1 MRAVERR
8 ISALVLM
15 AGSYS
20 WFARVDSKDPDI
32 IALKKQVGEERLK
45 KYVEEYRW
53 QDPVNYVGHS
63 APAASLLRFPLG
75 PPHRTLT
82 AGREGHCPQAYRIY
96 PGLRLLLARAQLGP
110 PDYAPEPR
118 ICQVATSVLSHP
130 ILDNGDAGRFP
141 SPWPSLPRGPSRGE
155 RSVGSRLPP
164 SPPWAQGGEGSGFE
178 FDSPISTLR
187 ERGRG

>member
-1 MRAVERR
+1 MPAVEKR

-20 WFARVDSKDPDI
+20 WFARVDSKDPEI

-63 APAASLLRFPLG
+63 APAASLLQFPPG

-82 AGREGHCPQAYRIY
+82 AGREGYCPQAYRKY
-96 PGLRLLLARAQLGP
+96 PGLRLLLALAQLGP
-110 PDYAPEPR
+110 PDYAPGSR
-118 ICQVATSVLSHP
+118 ICQVANSVLSCKF
-130 ILDNGDAGRFP
+130 A
-141 SPWPSLPRGPSRGE
+141 E
-155 RSVGSRLPP
+155 
-164 SPPWAQGGEGSGFE
+164 
-178 FDSPISTLR
+178 
-187 ERGRG
+187 